1 MKLKE
6 LKSASYRAWELVQRL
21 EDTVIQPKN
30 FWKEVHGYG
39 DLRCR
44 ATWEKIYAVF
54 QASVIANPVLEN
66 CGMIQIYFCHPTSPE
81 LVCYND
87 LVLEEFLKYPTALDR
102 IKDGLEQLYYQPAE
116 PEDQQDAVY
125 FLKRIAGYQSSTD
138 ILQGMALALAA

>member
-6 LKSASYRAWELVQRL
+6 LKVASYQAWELVQRL
-21 EDTVIQPKN
+21 EDIVIQPEN
-30 FWKEVHGYG
+30 FWKEVRGYG
-39 DLRCR
+39 DLRRR

-87 LVLEEFLKYPTALDR
+87 LVLEEFLKYPTALNR
-102 IKDGLEQLYYQPAE
+102 IKDGLEQLYYQPTE

-125 FLKRIAGYQSSTD
+125 FLKRIAGYRSSTD